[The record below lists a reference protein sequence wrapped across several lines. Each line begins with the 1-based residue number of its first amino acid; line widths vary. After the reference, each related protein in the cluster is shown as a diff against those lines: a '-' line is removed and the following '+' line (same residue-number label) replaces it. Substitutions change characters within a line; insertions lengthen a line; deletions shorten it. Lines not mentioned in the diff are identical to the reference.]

1 MKLKKTLISASVG
14 VVALAG
20 VVGLVPDTMSNAE
33 IAAVELHAQEIFGGN
48 AEAVKQMIFDEM
60 KPAKV
65 KLKGKNWELTGENFK
80 STLKENAVDGWE
92 YEENGKTLGFKS
104 KGMAWDG
111 AKVKTK
117 AAKVKG
123 KIRKNEVDYEDAL
136 GAGVD
141 IKIVQGNNKFQKI
154 IEIESLASLG
164 EIPEGA
170 EFLEFSFK
178 LSGDFDLPEGRI
190 TDRIPFGE
198 NSFVNPIRAWD
209 SSEPVED
216 EERVESGAFGEIQ
229 NGILTKKIPV
239 AWLQQATFPVKT
251 DATITFGSESVFE
264 EASTSNVSA
273 TFDSTN
279 EKVVIAYRD
288 GGNSY
293 YGTAVVGTVSGTSIS
308 FGTPVVFES
317 AISSDTSATYDA
329 NSQKVVIAY
338 RDSGNFGYGTAV
350 VGTVSGTSISF
361 GTPVVLN
368 SASSRDTSAT
378 YDANSQKVV
387 IAYKDDGGDDYGETV
402 VGTVSGTGISFTAPD
417 IFESAVTN
425 YISTTY
431 DSTNKKIVIAYNDG
445 GNSSYGTGIVGT
457 VAAAAAGNTGSFF
470 QFFD

>member
-317 AISSDTSATYDA
+317 A
-329 NSQKVVIAY
+329 NSIY
-338 RDSGNFGYGTAV
+338 
-350 VGTVSGTSISF
+350 
-361 GTPVVLN
+361 
-368 SASSRDTSAT
+368 TSAT